1 MKAMKKLAVL
11 ALTVCLAVPCFSMF
25 VYAADG
31 KIMFTDPSAKVGET
45 VEVKGVVEK
54 TSGNFGKIEITMTYD
69 TTMLKF
75 NSGDGATESPK
86 GTVKY
91 VGDATNDVGK
101 RKEFVLKFDALKQ
114 GTTTLSVSEAT
125 VKNVSGT
132 VLNYTKGSSKI
143 TIAAGEGG
151 ITEVAGTLSEATVD
165 VNGETY
171 KFADA
176 VPQNEIPEGYVAA
189 TLEYDLVKYNVVYN
203 ENTGLY
209 LAYLVNADNVGALF
223 MYVEEEAT
231 FDPFETIAISDRTT
245 IAVLSDV
252 SGIVL
257 PKEYKKT
264 QVVLRDRE
272 FPAWQSKED
281 PDFCIIYA
289 IDNYGQKSLYQL
301 DNAQDTYQRFT
312 APEVVAD
319 DKDTSLIG
327 KISEVF
333 EKHMDTVVLGT
344 GLGFLL
350 FVVII
355 VILSVKLYNRNA
367 ELDEIYDEYGISDKD
382 DTEGDVILDLD
393 EEEDD
398 DEEEP
403 YVSIPPYLVKEEEK
417 VDKEAEFLVQ
427 EGMREVFPEEDIVA
441 EDIVLEAEED
451 EEVIVSEEPI
461 AVEKTTQE
469 NVFNVRDEDDEE
481 EVAFVVPQKE
491 KKEPDDIIISIP
503 EPEYKDD
510 SLSKALVEQ
519 MADEKEEDDDE
530 FFENFSVDFID
541 LDE

>member
-31 KIMFTDPSAKVGET
+31 KIMFTDPSTKVGET

-69 TTMLKF
+69 TTMLTFK
-75 NSGDGATESPK
+75 SGDGATESSK

-101 RKEFVLKFDALKQ
+101 RKEFVLKFDALKK
-114 GTTTLSVSEAT
+114 GTTALSVSEAT

-151 ITEVAGTLSEATVD
+151 ITEVTGTLSEATVD

-223 MYVEEEAT
+223 MYVEEDAT

-382 DTEGDVILDLD
+382 DTENDVLLGLD
-393 EEEDD
+393 EEED

-427 EGMREVFPEEDIVA
+427 EGMREVFPEEDIVE
-441 EDIVLEAEED
+441 EDIVQEVEQKILSEEMSVVEEMSQEFIFDAQEED
-451 EEVIVSEEPI
+451 E
-461 AVEKTTQE
+461 
-469 NVFNVRDEDDEE
+469 EE

-491 KKEPDDIIISIP
+491 KKEPDDIVISIP
-503 EPEYKDD
+503 EPEHKAD
-510 SLSKALVEQ
+510 SLSKVLAEQ
-519 MADEKEEDDDE
+519 MVDEKEEDDDE